1 MRPHR
6 LDPTSLIA
14 GFLFVG
20 LGLVFLSDQAGTID
34 LEVRWIWPAL
44 LIGLGIA
51 LLGPRRA
58 SDDEVDGPGE
68 G

>member
-14 GFLFVG
+14 GLLFVG

-44 LIGLGIA
+44 LIGLGVA
-51 LLGPRRA
+51 LLVPRRA
-58 SDDEVDGPGE
+58 PDDEVGRREE